1 MPGSITTL
9 KQKLFLEITDTPD
22 VLNQSHFPSLD
33 GLRGLSIIMVV
44 IFHII
49 LSYKFAYNFHSLA
62 TLGVQFFFVMSGFLI
77 TTLLI
82 KEKLNTGRI
91 SYKNFYIRRFFRIIP
106 AAYLYLIVI
115 TLLNYILNL
124 GMNFFALLTSFLF
137 VRNFFLYYG
146 GVNHLTGHWWSLS
159 VEEQFYL
166 IFPFILKKSINIYF
180 SFLLFIIVASCL
192 ISISEFLALTV
203 HNPYVLFSIQ
213 LITQFQGIAV
223 GSVFSILLFKG
234 VIPIEKKIEHKNLV
248 IALLFLAIIGLTFI
262 EVYSTNIVI
271 LMECILFAII
281 LLMNLKESSAGD
293 YFYRFLNNKKMKLT
307 GALSYSL
314 YIWQQPFTLGLSHIH
329 SRFLLNKFKSN
340 LLYDLLITGV
350 SFLILTLI
358 SYFSYYFYEKKFL
371 KLKDNYKISF

>member
-1 MPGSITTL
+1 MHPMIR
-9 KQKLFLEITDTPD
+9 
-22 VLNQSHFPSLD
+22 SL
-33 GLRGLSIIMVV
+33 
-44 IFHII
+44 
-49 LSYKFAYNFHSLA
+49 
-62 TLGVQFFFVMSGFLI
+62 
-77 TTLLI
+77 
-82 KEKLNTGRI
+82 
-91 SYKNFYIRRFFRIIP
+91 
-106 AAYLYLIVI
+106 
-115 TLLNYILNL
+115 
-124 GMNFFALLTSFLF
+124 
-137 VRNFFLYYG
+137 
-146 GVNHLTGHWWSLS
+146 
-159 VEEQFYL
+159 
-166 IFPFILKKSINIYF
+166 
-180 SFLLFIIVASCL
+180 FLLFIIVASCL